1 MEEYRDLFLAE
12 AGEHLQNMTDRMLEL
27 EKDPTATEHLT
38 EMFRAAHSL
47 KGMSGTMGYELIM
60 ELTHEMESLLDKLRS
75 GEIAVETGLIN
86 LLFEAVDLVQLMIGN
101 LDNRES
107 FFTEV
112 KALEKKLR
120 EWPAQDEGDERKLPR
135 EEGRP
140 ISKESSAAEDN
151 PQEQGTGA
159 DMVKDKLINSELNEF
174 EKEMLKDA
182 VFRGEKAYLIN
193 VRLRDGSLLKSV
205 RSYMVHKALEKQ
217 GEIIK
222 TQPSLQAMEE
232 EKFDRDFSFL
242 LLGKPDLEITAL
254 KKKIESIAEIEKVTV
269 SSFIIDD
276 QQEATTTAPA
286 KETQDSAGGS
296 LKKQEKAAIQASE
309 NTVNTETEEKT
320 KKSFNG
326 EDNGDLAQVRKKA
339 RISTLNRSAEKT
351 VRVETAKLDALVN
364 LVGELIINRTRVLE
378 LGKELK
384 NEQLEGSLEQLE
396 RITTELQSAVMTLRM
411 VPIKQVFDRFPRM
424 VRDLSQDKD
433 KEVELI
439 ISGEETELDRTIVNQ
454 VGDPLVHL
462 LRNAV
467 DHGIEDEEERRRK
480 GKDPVGK
487 IRLEAHHEGSHVV
500 VSVEDDGM
508 GIDPERVKEKALQ
521 KKIIT
526 REEAEI
532 MGADEA
538 VRLVFRSGFSTA
550 AKVTDVSGRGVGM
563 DVVKTAI
570 EALNGTVEVKSEQ
583 GKGSKFVLRLPL
595 TLAIIRTLMVKA
607 GKEVYAIPIEAIREN
622 LFVEPQEIRTIQQ
635 GKVITLREEVLP
647 LNCLKEG
654 LGMGFFEEQDVY
666 PVVVVQAGDRKV
678 GFMVDE
684 LMGQQ
689 EVVIKSLSTFIN
701 DIKGIAGATV
711 LGDGRVTLI
720 LDVAGLLEDGR
731 VNVGKE
737 NLNH

>member
-120 EWPAQDEGDERKLPR
+120 EWPAQNEGDEQKLPR
-135 EEGRP
+135 EEGLP
-140 ISKESSAAEDN
+140 VSKESAAAENN
-151 PQEQGTGA
+151 PEEQGTGA

-205 RSYMVHKALEKQ
+205 RSYMVYKALEKQ

-232 EKFDRDFSFL
+232 EKFDLDFSFL
-242 LLGKPDLEITAL
+242 LLGKPDLEINVL
-254 KKKIESIAEIEKVTV
+254 KQKIESIAEIEKVTV

-276 QQEATTTAPA
+276 QQEATATAPA
-286 KETQDSAGGS
+286 NETQDSAGRS
-296 LKKQEKAAIQASE
+296 LKEEKAATQIPE
-309 NTVNTETEEKT
+309 NTSNAETEEKT
-320 KKSFNG
+320 EKSFNG

-424 VRDLSQDKD
+424 VRDLSQDKG

-467 DHGIEDEEERRRK
+467 DHGIEDEEERRKK

-487 IRLEAHHEGSHVV
+487 IKLEAHHEGSHVV

-550 AKVTDVSGRGVGM
+550 AEVTDVSGRGVGM

-570 EALNGTVEVKSEQ
+570 EALNGTVEVKSEP
-583 GKGSKFVLRLPL
+583 GKGSKFILRLPL

-666 PVVVVQAGDRKV
+666 PVVVVQAGDKKV

-689 EVVIKSLSTFIN
+689 EVVIKSLSNFIN